1 MILDSKP
8 INLDRLVRLL
18 FNGVLLIGLL
28 WLLNYLSDVLLP
40 FAIALSM
47 AYFINPVVVK
57 IERRTNHRGLAVAL
71 SFVLFL
77 FIFALG
83 MTYVVP
89 KVIGEV
95 RDMAELLQKI
105 TQETNLNEAARKR
118 LPPELWEALREPLKS
133 DWLKAQVSK
142 SEVQQV
148 IKSSAQKILPGVL
161 GVVQGTASVLFSL
174 MGLVVIGLYLI
185 FVLLDYPKYRNNWTR
200 LLPPNFR
207 DSAGTFA
214 RDFDEALSRYFRA
227 QAMVAGLAG
236 LLFAVGFQLI
246 GLPFAL
252 LLGLM
257 MAVLNMVPYLQVLGA
272 FPCAFLII
280 VQGLETGQSFWALSL
295 YVLLVFAVVQLIQD
309 AILVPKIMGKVTGL
323 SPAMILLSLSVWGKL
338 LGLFGLVVAIPVTC
352 LGLAYYKQLLHRLE
366 QQSET
371 S

>member
-18 FNGVLLIGLL
+18 FNGLLIVALL
-28 WLLNYLSDVLLP
+28 WILNYLSDVLLP

-47 AYFINPVVVK
+47 AYFINPVVVR
-57 IERRTNHRGLAVAL
+57 IERKTHHRALAVGL
-71 SFVLFL
+71 SFLLFL
-77 FIFALG
+77 VVFGIG
-83 MTYVVP
+83 MTYIVP
-89 KVIGEV
+89 KVVGEV
-95 RDMAELLQKI
+95 KDMVTLVQKI
-105 TQETNLNEAARKR
+105 THETNLDEAAKKR

-133 DWLKAQVSK
+133 EWLKTQVSK

-185 FVLLDYPKYRNNWTR
+185 FVLLDYPKYRNNWKR
-200 LLPPNFR
+200 LLPPHIR
-207 DSAGTFA
+207 ESAGAFVK
-214 RDFDEALSRYFRA
+214 DFDEALSRYFRA
-227 QAMVAGLAG
+227 QAMVAGLTG
-236 LLFAVGFQLI
+236 ILFALGFQII

-252 LLGLM
+252 LLGLLL
-257 MAVLNMVPYLQVLGA
+257 AVLNMVPYLQVLGV

-280 VQGLETGQSFWALSL
+280 VQGLETGQSFWTLGL
-295 YVLLVFAVVQLIQD
+295 YVLLVFVVVQLIQD

-338 LGLFGLVVAIPVTC
+338 LGLFGLVIAIPVTC
-352 LGLAYYKQLLHRLE
+352 LGLAYYRQLLIKLE
-366 QQSET
+366 RQSEAG
-371 S
+371 

>member
-18 FNGVLLIGLL
+18 FNGLLVVCLL

-57 IERRTNHRGLAVAL
+57 IEQKTHHRGVAVAL
-71 SFVLFL
+71 SFLL
-77 FIFALG
+77 FIVVFGLG
-83 MTYVVP
+83 LTYIIP
-89 KVIGEV
+89 KVVGEIK
-95 RDMAELLQKI
+95 DMIVLVQKI
-105 TQETNLNEAARKR
+105 TEETNLNEAAQKR
-118 LPPELWEALREPLKS
+118 LPVELWEALREPLKS
-133 DWLKAQVSK
+133 EWLKTQVSK

-148 IKSSAQKILPGVL
+148 IKTSAQKILPGVL

-174 MGLVVIGLYLI
+174 MGLVVIGLYLV
-185 FVLLDYPKYRNNWTR
+185 FVLLDYPKYRNNWKR
-200 LLPPNFR
+200 LLPPDFR
-207 DSAGTFA
+207 ESAGTFVQ
-214 RDFDEALSRYFRA
+214 DFDGALSRYFRA

-236 LLFAVGFQLI
+236 ILFALGFQII

-257 MAVLNMVPYLQVLGA
+257 MALLNMVPYLQVLGI

-280 VQGLETGQSFWALSL
+280 VQGLETGESFWSLGL
-295 YVLLVFAVVQLIQD
+295 YVFLVFAVVQLIQD
-309 AILVPKIMGKVTGL
+309 AILVPKIMGGVTGL

-352 LGLAYYKQLLHRLE
+352 LGLAYYKQLLNRLE

-371 S
+371 N